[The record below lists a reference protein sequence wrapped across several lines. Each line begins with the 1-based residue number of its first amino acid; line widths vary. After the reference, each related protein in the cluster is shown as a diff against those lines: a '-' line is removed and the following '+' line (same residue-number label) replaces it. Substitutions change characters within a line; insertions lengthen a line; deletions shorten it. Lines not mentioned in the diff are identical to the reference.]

1 MPATIKL
8 AREYG
13 DNLGII
19 LVESQGAT
27 QTAAEKFA
35 WEHKWMGTG
44 AMWTGERPFATG
56 SRGLPNFALLSA
68 EGKVLLMGNPNSMHG
83 DIKDAIEAE
92 IKKAQG
98 APDGSPK
105 SLKKAYTN
113 FAKGKYAKAVAEAR
127 KVAAKGGADSEDAE
141 ALAKEFVTRI
151 EGKFD
156 RVQFLM
162 DQAYLVRA
170 ESMLKDLTKAAKE
183 LEEVAEK
190 IATLEAAFA
199 AEGMK
204 DEMKAAKLF
213 AKLEDKMKEEG
224 MDEKILKKIAKFVE
238 KNSSMKV
245 AKRAKHLVS
254 LGS

>member
-1 MPATIKL
+1 MS
-8 AREYG
+8 REYG

-27 QTAAEKFA
+27 PAAAEKFA
-35 WEHKWMGTG
+35 WERKWMGTN
-44 AMWTGERPFATG
+44 AMWTSESPFNTG
-56 SRGLPNFALLSA
+56 SRGLPNFALLSN
-68 EGKVLLMGNPNSMHG
+68 EGKVLLMGNSNAMHG
-83 DIKDAIEAE
+83 KIADAIELE
-92 IKKAQG
+92 IERAQG

-105 SLKKAYTN
+105 SLKKAYSN

-141 ALAKEFVTRI
+141 ALAKEFITRI

-170 ESMLKDLTKAAKE
+170 ESMLKDLTKAAKG

-199 AEGMK
+199 AESMK
-204 DEMKAAKLF
+204 DEMKAAKAF
-213 AKLEDKMKEEG
+213 AKLEEKLMESG
-224 MDEKILKKIAKFVE
+224 LDEKILKKIAKFAE